1 MPQAKLNADGER
13 LCFPETQ
20 AGRQA
25 VREQVGHILA
35 SLLLRNSK
43 RLPGFPNYAVESA
56 LAVNAQPP
64 TERTVG
70 LEVFG
75 REPDYDTAQDPVV
88 RMTAVEI
95 RKRLTVYY
103 QAPEHANEIRIELPS
118 GSYVTEFRRPMHFPV
133 AIVDRQPRRSTPSTR
148 RFPWWPDLSVD
159 IAQELADDEIHH
171 QAPFQGVLGFR
182 KAICQ
187 TSLLFL
193 VPNSP
198 HVLANKP
205 RSGQQL
211 KLLLGK
217 GIPDA
222 IIVPKQHPIAAVCVG
237 VKQKSGAA
245 VHVIWPK
252 SEGKDR
258 LRELL
263 HANRYSVR
271 ILLCDPL
278 VLVPK
283 LLSPSIQ
290 LLEAMSKFRLHRIV
304 ASEIRNLDGILGIV
318 EARDAIK
325 EGLLPGARVQRE
337 LRNPDHD

>member
-43 RLPGFPNYAVESA
+43 RFPGFPNYAVESA

-148 RFPWWPDLSVD
+148 RFPWWKRAGIAAGILICVLGALSV
-159 IAQELADDEIHH
+159 
-171 QAPFQGVLGFR
+171 
-182 KAICQ
+182 
-187 TSLLFL
+187 
-193 VPNSP
+193 
-198 HVLANKP
+198 
-205 RSGQQL
+205 
-211 KLLLGK
+211 
-217 GIPDA
+217 
-222 IIVPKQHPIAAVCVG
+222 
-237 VKQKSGAA
+237 
-245 VHVIWPK
+245 
-252 SEGKDR
+252 
-258 LRELL
+258 
-263 HANRYSVR
+263 
-271 ILLCDPL
+271 
-278 VLVPK
+278 
-283 LLSPSIQ
+283 
-290 LLEAMSKFRLHRIV
+290 RLHTTALDRFWKPVLSSPVPCAALHWGSKGNSARGAGRRNRRRRPDRPLSSRICEM
-304 ASEIRNLDGILGIV
+304 AT
-318 EARDAIK
+318 
-325 EGLLPGARVQRE
+325 
-337 LRNPDHD
+337 